1 VRFIKLIIEY
11 IIFIPLKRI
20 FIFFTIK
27 SSNKI
32 YPFLFNIYARLINSE
47 TKIFLNKSNFFEL
60 KNSKWQFFFKNQGL
74 NIYLRGLD
82 NRKKDLQSTYLI
94 KNLDFEDNDIII
106 DVGANNGDFYLC
118 FDKKIKYYGIE
129 PSPIAF
135 QNLKANVNN
144 GKLFN
149 NAVWKSENNKIDF
162 FLKEKYGDSS
172 LIEMRNFTE
181 KVQVQSITLDK
192 IISEIGSK
200 IKLVKLEAEG
210 AEPEVLEGLKDN
222 IDKIE
227 LITLD
232 CGFERGIN
240 EESTFVIC
248 SNFLIQNNFQLID
261 FGKGRI
267 TALFK
272 NKNIK

>member
-1 VRFIKLIIEY
+1 MRFVKLIIDY
-11 IIFIPLKRI
+11 VIFIPLKRI
-20 FIFFTIK
+20 FIFIAIK

-32 YPFLFNIYARLINSE
+32 YPFLFNFYARFINSE
-47 TKIFLNKSNFFEL
+47 TQIFLNKRNFFEL
-60 KNSKWQFFFKNQGL
+60 KNEKWQFFFKNQGL
-74 NIYLRGLD
+74 NIYLKGLD

-94 KNLDFEDNDIII
+94 KNLDFDDNDIII

-149 NAVWKSENNKIDF
+149 NAAWKSENNKIDF

-200 IKLVKLEAEG
+200 IKLLKLEAEG

-248 SNFLIQNNFQLID
+248 FNFLIQNNFQLID